1 VSLSKDDPR
10 PPYIQV
16 SDDLREQIDG
26 GRLKPGQRLP
36 SGRELAKAYG
46 VALQTVQRAVDTLKL
61 EGLLVSYPPR
71 GVFVRTEELHAHQR
85 SPEYVEIM
93 RHLEGLESAIAQVD
107 ERLTKLERA
116 ADARRAKSSR
126 RPQGSSRRGD

>member
-10 PPYIQV
+10 PPYVQV
-16 SDDLREQIDG
+16 SDDLRGQIDG

-46 VALQTVQRAVDTLKL
+46 VALQTIQRAVDTLKA
-61 EGLLVSYPPR
+61 EGILVSYPPR
-71 GVFVRTEELHAHQR
+71 GVFVRTDEEQTSKR

-93 RHLEGLESAIAQVD
+93 RHLDGLESAIAEID

-116 ADARRAKSSR
+116 SGARRAKST
-126 RPQGSSRRGD
+126 RPPQASSQRGD